1 MSRPPVRKT
10 ENVKTAPVI
19 GVIGGVF
26 DRMRGGKGRDF
37 PAGGRPAGRP
47 GEAGAGAAS
56 GRPYGHAEHGRPCGP
71 NSRLLQGG

>member
-10 ENVKTAPVI
+10 ENGKTAPVI

-26 DRMRGGKGRDF
+26 WPFAGKRQRLSG
-37 PAGGRPAGRP
+37 GGRPGGRP
-47 GEAGAGAAS
+47 GFAGAGAAG

>member
-26 DRMRGGKGRDF
+26 DRMRGESRDF
-37 PAGGRPAGRP
+37 PVGDGPQGAPASPRPAGP
-47 GEAGAGAAS
+47 AAS
-56 GRPYGHAEHGRPCGP
+56 PP
-71 NSRLLQGG
+71 